1 MNNSQTSKILLL
13 EDDPNLGF
21 VLTEFLEHKG
31 YQVIHREDGEEG
43 LKAFHK
49 EPFDICIVDVMMPKM
64 DGFTFTRQVRK
75 TDQKTPIIFLTAK
88 SMKEDKIEGF
98 RLGGDDYITKPF
110 SMEELEA
117 RVEAVLKRTGK
128 TKGNE
133 SAKNTFTIGKFTFDY
148 PTQTLTFNGNTKK
161 LTTKEAELLK
171 LLCLNANQ
179 ILERE
184 IALKLVWGND
194 NYFTG
199 RSMDVYI
206 TKLRKYLKDDPTLE
220 IMNIHGIGYKLRVPQ
235 DSAIP
240 TSSA

>member
-1 MNNSQTSKILLL
+1 MKNAEKSKVLLL

-21 VLTEFLEHKG
+21 VLKEFLEHKD
-31 YQVIHREDGEEG
+31 YEVVHKEDGEQG
-43 LKAFHK
+43 LKAFNSSS
-49 EPFDICIVDVMMPKM
+49 FDICVVDIMMPKM
-64 DGFTFTRQVRK
+64 DGFTFTKHVRK

-98 RLGGDDYITKPF
+98 KLGGDDYITKPF

-128 TKGNE
+128 GKKDGP
-133 SAKNTFTIGKFTFDY
+133 AKNTFTIGKFTFDY
-148 PTQTLTFNGNTKK
+148 PTQKLSTNGDSHK
-161 LTTKEAELLK
+161 LTTKEADLLK

-179 ILERE
+179 VLERE

-206 TKLRKYLKDDPTLE
+206 TKLRKYLKDDPKLE
-220 IMNIHGIGYKLRVPQ
+220 IVNIHGTGYKLRVEN
-235 DSAIP
+235 
-240 TSSA
+240 